1 MTSHYGLTQI
11 INELTH
17 ILETVLPASVE
28 FMGDIVPIVNSFLI
42 LGKTQCYSEN
52 FSVSISLSG
61 GSFNRKACLSVTL
74 DLVSDGS
81 CVLSTVFN
89 FVSQKLYHLFSYDCK
104 YAPPLIISF
113 LYISSNFQLY
123 FQFFS
128 KHYRR

>member
-1 MTSHYGLTQI
+1 MTSQYGLTQI

-17 ILETVLPASVE
+17 ILETALPASVE

-42 LGKTQCYSEN
+42 LGKKSLSAN
-52 FSVSISLSG
+52 FNVSISLSR
-61 GSFNRKACLSVTL
+61 GSFNRKACLSLTL
-74 DLVSDGS
+74 DLVFDGS

-113 LYISSNFQLY
+113 LYISSNVSIVLSVLFQAL
-123 FQFFS
+123 
-128 KHYRR
+128 